1 MEASSDGISERPIIF
16 VVESLR
22 KPRPGVARSL
32 LSTPYRVVAAAHL
45 VQATRMLKLLR
56 QRPALAIVDLH
67 DTPGSGRAVAR
78 TLSRHA
84 VNVPIIF
91 VVKHLADP
99 DTLLPGLVLERPLN
113 VPALCRIVENVLA
126 RRGPLYSSRT
136 RNLVIARE

>member
-16 VVESLR
+16 VVENLR
-22 KPRPGVARSL
+22 KPRPRVARSL
-32 LSTPYRVVAAAHL
+32 LSTPYHVVAAAHL
-45 VQATRMLKLLR
+45 MQAIRMLKLLR

-99 DTLLPGLVLERPLN
+99 DTLLPGLVLEKPLN
-113 VPALCRIVENVLA
+113 VPTLCRVVENVLA
-126 RRGPLYSSRT
+126 RRAPLFSSRT
-136 RNLVIARE
+136 GHLVTARE